1 MKKYTTY
8 TILILFCLICNTGKL
23 KSQVVS
29 QYGRTDTENQ
39 AILYFDSAKIAMER
53 TDFDQ
58 AKRYLEKSLVLD
70 STFADAYSRLATC
83 LIKTRGDVDEVT
95 TDIIK
100 ALMLE
105 QSSESLA
112 QAISVIYQLSPMQT
126 DMLLSKLNVMQREY
140 PNERRWF
147 AFAANAALG
156 QSRFYEAAGY
166 YQQAVNIDANPYY
179 QSFIADLLY
188 NAGNDTLALEAA
200 NKIGDDLTYQRSYLK
215 AKILMSM
222 GNYQEAL
229 LATDSC
235 INIDANRPSSYFERG
250 MIKDK
255 LADIKGAILDFST
268 VIDLDTT
275 YSYAYYERGEM
286 YSKVGNMNAA
296 IKDYNKA
303 LQLNPTPMKE
313 GNSAPFV
320 YLALG
325 QRDKAIAFTDS
336 ILTKYSNSDS
346 YYNAACLY
354 GRLGN
359 KQKSLLYLSKAL
371 EKGFRRLKY
380 IQTDPDLTIISNLSA
395 FKVVIKKYKNI
406 SDQEYKRY
414 LQIINSKAKD

>member
-39 AILYFDSAKIAMER
+39 AILYFDSAKVAMER
-53 TDFDQ
+53 NNFDQ

-70 STFADAYSRLATC
+70 STFADAYSCLAKC
-83 LIKTRGDVDEVT
+83 LIKTQGDADEVT
-95 TDIIK
+95 TDILK
-100 ALMLE
+100 ALLFE

-112 QAISVIYQLSPMQT
+112 LAISVMYQLSPMQT

-156 QSRFYEAAGY
+156 QSRYYEAAGY
-166 YQQAVNIDANPYY
+166 YQQAVDIEANPYY
-179 QSFIADLLY
+179 QALIADFLY
-188 NAGNDTLALEAA
+188 DAGNDTLALEAA

-235 INIDANRPSSYFERG
+235 INIDVNRPSSYFERG

-286 YSKVGNMNAA
+286 
-296 IKDYNKA
+296 
-303 LQLNPTPMKE
+303 
-313 GNSAPFV
+313 
-320 YLALG
+320 
-325 QRDKAIAFTDS
+325 
-336 ILTKYSNSDS
+336 
-346 YYNAACLY
+346 
-354 GRLGN
+354 
-359 KQKSLLYLSKAL
+359 
-371 EKGFRRLKY
+371 
-380 IQTDPDLTIISNLSA
+380 
-395 FKVVIKKYKNI
+395 
-406 SDQEYKRY
+406 
-414 LQIINSKAKD
+414 

>member
-70 STFADAYSRLATC
+70 STFADAYSCFAKC
-83 LIKTRGDVDEVT
+83 LIKTQGDADEVT
-95 TDIIK
+95 TDILK
-100 ALMLE
+100 ALLFE

-112 QAISVIYQLSPMQT
+112 LAISVMYQLSPMQT

-140 PNERRWF
+140 PHERRWF
-147 AFAANAALG
+147 AFAANAALV

-166 YQQAVNIDANPYY
+166 YQQAVDIEANPYY
-179 QSFIADLLY
+179 QALIADFLY
-188 NAGNDTLALEAA
+188 DAGNDTLALEAA

-235 INIDANRPSSYFERG
+235 INIDVNRPSSYFERG

-336 ILTKYSNSDS
+336 ILTKYCNSDT

-359 KQKSLLYLSKAL
+359 KRKSLLYLSKAL

-380 IQTDPDLTIISNLSA
+380 IQTDPDLAIISNLSA

-406 SDQEYKRY
+406 SNQEYERY
-414 LQIINSKAKD
+414 LHIINSNVKN

>member
-1 MKKYTTY
+1 MKKYITY

-70 STFADAYSRLATC
+70 STFADAYSCLAKC
-83 LIKTRGDVDEVT
+83 LIKTQGDADEVT

-112 QAISVIYQLSPMQT
+112 QAISVIYQLSPMHT

-166 YQQAVNIDANPYY
+166 YQRAVKIDANPYY
-179 QSFIADLLY
+179 QAFIADLLY

-336 ILTKYSNSDS
+336 ILTKYCNSDT

-359 KQKSLLYLSKAL
+359 KRKSLLYLSKAL

-380 IQTDPDLTIISNLSA
+380 IQTDPDLAIISNLSA

-414 LQIINSKAKD
+414 LQIINSNVNE

>member
-1 MKKYTTY
+1 MKQYIAY
-8 TILILFCLICNTGKL
+8 TIIILFCLICNIGKL

-29 QYGRTDTENQ
+29 QYGGMDIESHAT
-39 AILYFDSAKIAMER
+39 LYFDSAKVAMER
-53 TDFDQ
+53 NNFDQ

-70 STFADAYSRLATC
+70 STFADAYSCLAKC
-83 LIKTRGDVDEVT
+83 LIKTQGDADEVT
-95 TDIIK
+95 TDILK
-100 ALMLE
+100 ALLFE

-112 QAISVIYQLSPMQT
+112 LAISVMYQLSPMQT

-166 YQQAVNIDANPYY
+166 YQRAVNIDANPYY

-222 GNYQEAL
+222 ENYQEAL

-235 INIDANRPSSYFERG
+235 IDIDANRSSGYFIRG

-255 LADIKGAILDFST
+255 LSDIHGAISDFST
-268 VIDLDTT
+268 VVDLDTT
-275 YSYAYYERGEM
+275 FSYAYYERGEM

-320 YLALG
+320 YLARG

-336 ILTKYSNSDS
+336 ILTKYCNSDT

-359 KQKSLLYLSKAL
+359 KRKSLLYLSKAL

-380 IQTDPDLTIISNLSA
+380 IQTDPDLAIISNLSA

-414 LQIINSKAKD
+414 LRIINSNVNE

>member
-8 TILILFCLICNTGKL
+8 TILILFCFICNIGKL

-29 QYGRTDTENQ
+29 QYGGMDIESHAT
-39 AILYFDSAKIAMER
+39 LYFDSAKVAMER
-53 TDFDQ
+53 NNFDQ

-70 STFADAYSRLATC
+70 STFADAYSCLAKC
-83 LIKTRGDVDEVT
+83 LIKTQGDADEVT
-95 TDIIK
+95 TDILK
-100 ALMLE
+100 ALLFE

-112 QAISVIYQLSPMQT
+112 LAISVMYQLSPMQT

-156 QSRFYEAAGY
+156 QSRYYEAAGY
-166 YQQAVNIDANPYY
+166 YQQAVDIEANPYY
-179 QSFIADLLY
+179 QALIADFLY
-188 NAGNDTLALEAA
+188 DAGNDTLALEAA
-200 NKIGDDLTYQRSYLK
+200 NKIGNDLAYKRSYLK

-222 GNYQEAL
+222 ENYQEAL

-320 YLALG
+320 YLARG

-336 ILTKYSNSDS
+336 ILTKYCNSDT

-359 KQKSLLYLSKAL
+359 KRKSLLYLSKAL